1 MQDRESHG
9 KPIEELVS
17 GFQTHLERGLTRQE
31 AQERLGK
38 FGPNE
43 LTERPRPGFFALLWD
58 QFNNYLVIILIIA
71 ALVSL
76 ALGEY
81 VDSIAI
87 MFIVVLNAVV
97 GVIQESKAEQALAAL
112 KKMSA
117 PNAQV
122 IRDGHQIT
130 IQGREI
136 VGGDIVLLEAGNYV
150 PADLRLVESVNLKI
164 EEASLTGES
173 VPVEKK
179 AAVVLDKDIP
189 LGDRKNTAFMGTLIT
204 YGRGKGLVTGTGMNT
219 QIGLIA
225 EMIQSFEAEDTP
237 LQKKLE
243 HLGKVLG
250 TACLAICALVFV
262 YGLFRDTH
270 LADAL
275 NSGFL
280 NYLEAEKKDIINL
293 FMTAVSLAIAAVPEG
308 LPAIVTICL
317 ALGMQRMI
325 KHHALIRKLPAVETL
340 GCATVVC
347 SDKTGTLTQNQMTV
361 VQGWA
366 GGKRF
371 RITGEGYS
379 PNGEFFA
386 GTEPFD
392 PRTDPDATLLFH
404 GALVCNDAK
413 LEERSDEEGKRS
425 WQIIGDPTE
434 GAMVVAAAKSGY
446 RRGELEKALPRIQEI
461 PFDSDRKRMATIHS
475 HDGGEAR
482 ASVSGFSYPPVFA
495 FVKGA
500 PDVILDLCGD
510 RLESGQAVG
519 LTEDTRKAIL
529 EQNRDMAGNALRVL
543 AVAYRPLQEVPAVVS
558 PETVEKDLI
567 FIGLL
572 GMIDPPRPEVVE
584 AIKVANG
591 AGLKSVMV
599 TGDYKDTAEA
609 IARDIGLLTPGGLVL
624 TGPEIEKLSD
634 EELAAKT
641 DRLDVCCRVSPQHK
655 TRIVDAFKA
664 RGHVVAMTG
673 DGVNDAP
680 ALKRAN
686 IGVAMG
692 ITGTDVAKQT
702 ADMVLTDDNF
712 ASIVAAIE
720 QGRII
725 YSNIRKFVYFLLACN
740 VGEILIIFTA
750 MLVGMPI
757 PLRPVQLL
765 WLNLVSD
772 GAPALA
778 LGLEKG
784 DPDIMKHPP
793 RSPKEPI
800 INRDMAIGIG
810 VIGVV
815 DAIAILTVFY
825 LALQRYPGHLEA
837 AQTMAF
843 VALCT
848 SEMIRAFT
856 ARSEYHS
863 VFSIGVFSN
872 RWMVWAVGVSFLLVL
887 MVVYVPFLRPFFDT
901 VPLTAGDWL
910 FMLPFFFASPVAME
924 LLKIYFRKRASRT
937 METARVSVSGVR
949 VAGLAQ
955 EGAGFA
961 PVPQR
966 FAGGNTMLKV
976 LIPIDGSRNCQFAVK
991 HVIKQF
997 MNNTAM
1003 EIHLLNVQPPFSRY
1017 IAQFVSGKTL
1027 RDYHRDESEK
1037 ALGPIRQML
1046 DGFSIP
1052 YSAHA
1057 EVGDRAK
1064 TITGTARRLHCDQI
1078 VMSTARKNSLT
1089 RLVENS
1095 VTNKVLEMTS
1105 VPVEV
1110 IAGDSVS
1117 KFERYGIPAAVAAAL
1132 AALLTAAVD

>member
-1 MQDRESHG
+1 MRQRAARASRAKGAAMQDRESHG
-9 KPIEELVS
+9 KPIEELVES
-17 GFQTHLERGLTRQE
+17 FETHLELGLTEQQAE
-31 AQERLGK
+31 ERLAK
-38 FGPNE
+38 FGANE
-43 LTERPRPGFFALLWD
+43 LTERPRPGFLALLWD

-71 ALVSL
+71 AVVSL

-87 MFIVVLNAVV
+87 MVIVLLNAVV
-97 GVIQESKAEQALAAL
+97 GVVQESKAEQALAAL

-117 PNAQV
+117 PNARV
-122 IRDGHQIT
+122 VRDGRRMT
-130 IQGREI
+130 VPGREI
-136 VGGDIVLLEAGNYV
+136 VAGDLVLLEAGNYV
-150 PADLRLVESVNLKI
+150 PADLRLSETVNLKI

-173 VPVEKK
+173 VPVDKN
-179 AAVVLDKDIP
+179 AAVVLDKEIP

-204 YGRGKGLVTGTGMNT
+204 YGRGKGLVTCTGMNT

-225 EMIQSFEAEDTP
+225 QMIQSFEDEDTP
-237 LQKKLE
+237 LQRKLE

-250 TACLAICALVFV
+250 TACLAICAVVFV

-270 LADAL
+270 ITDVV
-275 NSGFL
+275 NIGIVS
-280 NYLEAEKKDIINL
+280 YLQAEKKDIINL

-347 SDKTGTLTQNQMTV
+347 SDKTGTLTQNEMTV

-366 GGKRF
+366 GGTAFKV
-371 RITGEGYS
+371 TGEGYS
-379 PNGEFFA
+379 PEGRFFA
-386 GTEPFD
+386 DAEPFE
-392 PRTDPDATLLFH
+392 PHSRPDATVLLQ
-404 GALVCNDAK
+404 GALACNDAK
-413 LEERSDEEGKRS
+413 LEERSDESGKRS

-434 GAMVVAAAKSGY
+434 GAMIVAAAKG
-446 RRGELEKALPRIQEI
+446 GFPQEEIGQALPRVQEI
-461 PFDSDRKRMATIHS
+461 PFDSERKRMTTIHRNES
-475 HDGGEAR
+475 VGRLVSSGG
-482 ASVSGFSYPPVFA
+482 FTYPPLFA

-500 PDVILDLCGD
+500 PDVILDLCGHRLQDGETLELTAD
-510 RLESGQAVG
+510 RRQEVL
-519 LTEDTRKAIL
+519 DH
-529 EQNRDMAGNALRVL
+529 NREMASHALRVL
-543 AVAYRPLQEVPAVVS
+543 GVAYRPLDGVPDDLS
-558 PETVEKDLI
+558 PANVERDLV
-567 FIGLL
+567 FVGLL
-572 GMIDPPRPEVVE
+572 GMIDPPRPEVIE
-584 AIKVANG
+584 ALKVARG

-609 IARDIGLLTPGGLVL
+609 IARDIGLRTPEGLVL
-624 TGPEIEKLSD
+624 TGAEIEKMSD
-634 EELAAKT
+634 AELAARA

-655 TRIVDAFKA
+655 TRIVDALKS

-740 VGEILIIFTA
+740 VGEILIIFGA
-750 MLVGMPI
+750 MLVGFPI

-793 RSPKEPI
+793 RSPQEPI
-800 INRDMAIGIG
+800 VNRDMAVGIG
-810 VIGVV
+810 VVGFV
-815 DAIAILTVFY
+815 DALAILAVFW
-825 LALQRYPGHLEA
+825 LAMQRYPDHLVA
-837 AQTMAF
+837 AQTIAF
-843 VALCT
+843 VTLCT
-848 SEMIRAFT
+848 SELIRAFT

-863 VFSIGVFSN
+863 VFAIGVFSN
-872 RWMVWAVGVSFLLVL
+872 RWMVWAVGVSFVLVL

-901 VPLTAGDWL
+901 VPLGADDWL
-910 FMLPFFFASPVAME
+910 LMVPFFFASPIAME
-924 LLKIYFRKRASRT
+924 LLKAWFRQRSAPAAAP
-937 METARVSVSGVR
+937 EPAA
-949 VAGLAQ
+949 VAAILRQADGRNAM
-955 EGAGFA
+955 
-961 PVPQR
+961 R
-966 FAGGNTMLKV
+966 KV
-976 LIPIDGSRNCQFAVK
+976 LIPVDGLGNCRVAVQQL
-991 HVIKQF
+991 IKEF
-997 MNNTAM
+997 MNDTAT
-1003 EIHLLNVQPPFSRY
+1003 EIHLLNVQPPFSRD
-1017 IAQFVSGKTL
+1017 ISQFVRRRDREDFHREQAEKVL
-1027 RDYHRDESEK
+1027 R
-1037 ALGPIRQML
+1037 PIQQML
-1046 DGFSIP
+1046 DNFAIP
-1052 YSAHA
+1052 YATHTA
-1057 EVGDRAK
+1057 VGDSARVIAD
-1064 TITGTARRLHCDQI
+1064 TARRLHCDLI
-1078 VMSTARKNSLT
+1078 MMGTARKNSLT
-1089 RLVENS
+1089 RLVETS
-1095 VTNKVLEMTS
+1095 VTNRVLELTS

-1110 IAGDSVS
+1110 VPGGSMS
-1117 KFERYGIPAAVAAAL
+1117 RWERYGIPAAIGGVLAL
-1132 AALLTAAVD
+1132 VIAIED

>member
-1 MQDRESHG
+1 MQDRESHS
-9 KPIEELVS
+9 KSIEEVVS
-17 GFQTHLERGLTRQE
+17 GLQTHLERGLTQQE
-31 AQERLGK
+31 AQERLAK
-38 FGPNE
+38 FGTNE
-43 LTERPRPGFFALLWD
+43 LTERPRPGFLSLLWD

-71 ALVSL
+71 ALISL
-76 ALGEY
+76 ALCEY

-122 IRDGHQIT
+122 IRDGHQAT
-130 IQGREI
+130 IPGREI

-173 VPVEKK
+173 VPVEKH
-179 AAVVLDKDIP
+179 AVVVLDKEIP
-189 LGDRKNTAFMGTLIT
+189 LGDRRNTAFMGTLIT
-204 YGRGKGLVTGTGMNT
+204 YGRGKGIVSGTGMNT

-250 TACLAICALVFV
+250 TACLAICALVFI
-262 YGLFRDTH
+262 YGVFRDTH

-280 NYLEAEKKDIINL
+280 NYLEAEKKGIINL
-293 FMTAVSLAIAAVPEG
+293 LMTAVSLAIAAVPEG

-361 VQGWA
+361 VQAWA
-366 GGKRF
+366 GGNRL
-371 RITGEGYS
+371 RITGEGYT
-379 PNGEFFA
+379 PNGEFFV

-392 PRTDPDATLLFH
+392 PRNNPDATLLLQ

-413 LEERSDEEGKRS
+413 LEEKSDEAGRRS

-434 GAMVVAAAKSGY
+434 GAMVAAAAKSGY
-446 RRGELEKALPRIQEI
+446 RREELMQALPRVQEI
-461 PFDSDRKRMATIHS
+461 PFDSDRKRMTTIHHVEGVHAQTLLS
-475 HDGGEAR
+475 NLGC
-482 ASVSGFSYPPVFA
+482 PPVVA

-500 PDVILDLCGD
+500 PDVVLDLCVGT
-510 RLESGQAVG
+510 LESGRAIV
-519 LTEDTRKAIL
+519 LTEEMRETIL
-529 EQNRDMAGNALRVL
+529 GQNRDMASKALRVL
-543 AVAYRPLQEVPAVVS
+543 AVAFRPLREVPASVT
-558 PETVEKDLI
+558 PETVETDLV
-567 FIGLL
+567 FVGLL
-572 GMIDPPRPEVVE
+572 GMIDPPRPEVVD
-584 AIKVANG
+584 ALKVARG
-591 AGLKSVMV
+591 AGLKCIMV

-609 IARDIGLLTPGGLVL
+609 VARDIGLLSPAGLVL
-624 TGPEIEKLSD
+624 TGPEIERLSD
-634 EELAAKT
+634 EELATKT
-641 DRLDVCCRVSPQHK
+641 DKLDVCCRVSPQHK
-655 TRIVDAFKA
+655 TRIVDALKS

-712 ASIVAAIE
+712 ASIVAAVE

-740 VGEILIIFTA
+740 VGEILIIFGA
-750 MLVGMPI
+750 MLVGLPI

-778 LGLEKG
+778 LGMEKG

-793 RSPKEPI
+793 RSPTEPV
-800 INRDMAIGIG
+800 INRDMALGIG
-810 VIGVV
+810 VVGVV
-815 DAIAILTVFY
+815 DAIAILIVFW
-825 LALQRYPGHLEA
+825 LAMQRYPGNLEA

-843 VALCT
+843 VTLCT
-848 SEMIRAFT
+848 SELIRAFT

-872 RWMVWAVGVSFLLVL
+872 RWMVWAVGVSFLMVL

-901 VPLTAGDWL
+901 VPLIAGDWL
-910 FMLPFFFASPVAME
+910 LMVPFFFASPVAME
-924 LLKIYFRKRASRT
+924 LLKVYFRKRSART
-937 METARVSVSGVR
+937 TKTAQGPVFKDA
-949 VAGLAQ
+949 VAGYDQRQQASLAATSQ
-955 EGAGFA
+955 
-961 PVPQR
+961 Q
-966 FAGGNTMLKV
+966 FAGGKTMLRV
-976 LIPIDGSRNCQFAVK
+976 LIPIHSSHNCQFAVK
-991 HVIKQF
+991 HVIRQF

-1003 EIHLLNVQPPFSRY
+1003 EIHLLNVQAPFSKH
-1017 IAQFVSGKTL
+1017 ITQFVSK
-1027 RDYHRDESEK
+1027 RNVQDYHRDQAEK
-1037 ALGPIRQML
+1037 VLAPFRQML
-1046 DGFSIP
+1046 DGFGIP
-1052 YSAHA
+1052 YSVHIM
-1057 EVGDRAK
+1057 VGDRAEC
-1064 TITGTARRLHCDQI
+1064 ITTTARRLRCDQV

-1095 VTNKVLEMTS
+1095 VTNRVLAMTS

-1110 IAGDSVS
+1110 IAGDAMS
-1117 KFERYGIPAAVAAAL
+1117 KWERYGIPAGVVAAL
-1132 AALLTAAVD
+1132 ALLLAAAD